1 MHDYLT
7 RLEVLRH
14 HREEL
19 LEEAENARLA
29 REARRGR
36 RGSGGEWRISLGD
49 GFCRCGGSRSTG
61 RALPRRAE
69 KLKASG
75 RKVAYPQ
82 QVEKI
87 WRLRKQTRHKAIWSW
102 SAGS

>member
-19 LEEAENARLA
+19 LEEAENAHLV

-36 RGSGGEWRISLGD
+36 RGFGEEWRISLG
-49 GFCRCGGSRSTG
+49 GWILQLRRIPEYEASPAARS
-61 RALPRRAE
+61 
-69 KLKASG
+69 
-75 RKVAYPQ
+75 
-82 QVEKI
+82 
-87 WRLRKQTRHKAIWSW
+87 
-102 SAGS
+102 

>member
-1 MHDYLT
+1 MHDQLT

-36 RGSGGEWRISLGD
+36 RRASRAWTINLGGWTLQLRRIPDYETSQAAKG
-49 GFCRCGGSRSTG
+49 
-61 RALPRRAE
+61 
-69 KLKASG
+69 
-75 RKVAYPQ
+75 
-82 QVEKI
+82 
-87 WRLRKQTRHKAIWSW
+87 
-102 SAGS
+102 

>member
-36 RGSGGEWRISLGD
+36 TGSGGEWRISLG
-49 GFCRCGGSRSTG
+49 GWS
-61 RALPRRAE
+61 LQLRRIPEYEANPAA
-69 KLKASG
+69 KS
-75 RKVAYPQ
+75 
-82 QVEKI
+82 
-87 WRLRKQTRHKAIWSW
+87 
-102 SAGS
+102 